1 MSDQTVAGEVAR
13 VETAHAMLTGRLGW
27 CFPCLDDNHD
37 ACVAMTYLP
46 ETGHLCECPWQ
57 PWSAERREY
66 R

>member
-1 MSDQTVAGEVAR
+1 MSDTVAGEVAR
-13 VETAHAMLTGRLGW
+13 VETAPATVCAGW

-37 ACVAMTYLP
+37 ACAAMAHLP